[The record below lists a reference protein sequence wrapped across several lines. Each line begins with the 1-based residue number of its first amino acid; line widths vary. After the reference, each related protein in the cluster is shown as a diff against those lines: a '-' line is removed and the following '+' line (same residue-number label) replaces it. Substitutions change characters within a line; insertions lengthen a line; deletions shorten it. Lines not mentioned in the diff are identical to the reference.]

1 MVTFRQ
7 TECREMVTGVPV
19 GAGGG
24 ESVFIGDRVSVL
36 KMRHPVD
43 SHGHEGNSILR
54 VLSTPPMTTRVDIRF
69 CVFRLF

>member
-7 TECREMVTGVPV
+7 AEGREVVTRVPV
-19 GAGGG
+19 GAGAG
-24 ESVFIGDRVSVL
+24 ESVFSGDTVSVL

-54 VLSTPPMTTRVDIRF
+54 VLSTPPMTTRADIRF